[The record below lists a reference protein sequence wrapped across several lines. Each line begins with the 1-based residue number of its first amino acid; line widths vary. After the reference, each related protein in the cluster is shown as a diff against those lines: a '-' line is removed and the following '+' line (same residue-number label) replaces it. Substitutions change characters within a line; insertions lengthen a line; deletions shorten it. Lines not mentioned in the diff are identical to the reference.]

1 MTTTNLVYIHI
12 HENFIRTISQKYRQG
27 MKLMPKYVST
37 RHLAHRGPV
46 ATGHIDVKIVLL
58 VKWRQSRLPFM
69 PLEQVTPLLPHPLQ
83 PHLDYFLVIGL
94 QAQKS
99 EDSELS

>member
-1 MTTTNLVYIHI
+1 
-12 HENFIRTISQKYRQG
+12 
-27 MKLMPKYVST
+27 
-37 RHLAHRGPV
+37 
-46 ATGHIDVKIVLL
+46 
-58 VKWRQSRLPFM
+58 M

-99 EDSELS
+99 EDSEIS